1 MSGRRSAGVD
11 LTGKRALV
19 TGATAG
25 IGAAIAEALCA
36 AGCDVIITGRRKD
49 RLEAQA
55 AQWSDQHHVRVTA
68 AAFDLS
74 DRHGVQRV
82 FEARP
87 DFADVDILVNNAGLA
102 RGTDK
107 MQEANAADWA
117 QMIDT
122 NIGGLLWMT
131 RPIAAKMAARG
142 DGHIVNLGS
151 VAGRWTYP
159 GGGVYCAT
167 KAAVGAL
174 SEGLRMD
181 LHGTGVRVT
190 NIEPGLV
197 ETEFS
202 MVRFAG
208 DEDRAKAVYEG
219 TRALSAADVAETVLW
234 CLARPVHVNVQELVL
249 FPTDQASVRDVHRR

>member
-1 MSGRRSAGVD
+1 MK
-11 LTGKRALV
+11 GKRALV

-25 IGAAIAEALCA
+25 IGAATAQALCQ

-49 RLEAQA
+49 RLDAQA
-55 AQWSDQHHVRVTA
+55 AAWSQQYHVAVTA
-68 AAFDLS
+68 AAFDVS
-74 DRHGVQRV
+74 DRGSVEQV
-82 FEARP
+82 FAARP
-87 DFADVDILVNNAGLA
+87 DLADVDILVNNAGLA

-107 MQEANAADWA
+107 MHEADAADWA

-122 NIGGLLWMT
+122 NVGGLLWMT

-174 SEGLRMD
+174 SEGLRLD

-202 MVRFAG
+202 MVRFSG
-208 DEDRAKAVYEG
+208 DADRAKAVYEG
-219 TRALSAADVAETVLW
+219 TRALSAQDVAETILW
-234 CLARPVHVNVQELVL
+234 CLQRPRHVNVQELVL
-249 FPTDQASVRDVHRR
+249 FPTDQASVRDVHRP